1 MNVSMVKEYSGESR
15 RLELAKS
22 SAFYR
27 RIYSE
32 VEEIGWE
39 RLLKLQDDLTSL
51 SFRLMDKKG
60 RAHIL
65 EITLDKTY
73 PKCPPAVSADVPYN
87 FNLEWPRN
95 SSLRDVVR
103 QFQEHMD
110 KLQDFWSTLDD
121 IDRSLWVTNPK
132 QPDLATSYRQINI
145 GNDCYIMLS
154 INASDP
160 RALPECRFM
169 GAYPKVNLLR
179 EIWRRRCKLWTKDKP
194 FPINLACVLGIQL
207 PQAQPVQK
215 NEEQI
220 ECGICYAQNL
230 PLDDEL
236 GTKSGSETDYK
247 CENANCNRAFHSIC
261 LGDWLRSITTTRNF
275 HGIRARFIHL
285 AIYGRIS
292 GQQHGVSHVRRPAS

>member
-1 MNVSMVKEYSGESR
+1 MNVSMEYSGESR

-261 LGDWLRSITTTRNF
+261 LGDWLRSITTTRK
-275 HGIRARFIHL
+275 
-285 AIYGRIS
+285 IS
-292 GQQHGVSHVRRPAS
+292 GQQHEVSHVRRPAS